1 MWSKGMFNG
10 LGKKIAEVEY
20 SLNLLQQR
28 EILRESC
35 EECAKLEGLLD
46 DLNRKHETY
55 WYLSSR
61 VLEVRDGDRNTSY
74 LHNKASQ
81 KKRRN
86 RIDSLFYGEG
96 IWQDEDEKLEEIIGE
111 YYKNLFTS
119 TLPSLI

>member
-1 MWSKGMFNG
+1 MFNG